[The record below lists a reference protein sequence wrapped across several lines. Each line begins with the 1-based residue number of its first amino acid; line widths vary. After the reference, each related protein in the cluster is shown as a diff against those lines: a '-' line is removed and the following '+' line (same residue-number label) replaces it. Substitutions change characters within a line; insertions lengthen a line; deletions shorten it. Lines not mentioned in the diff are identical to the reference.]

1 MLIRRMEDLDVEPV
15 VELVLANYDG
25 VMARHHSAEI
35 LAGFRAEMTP
45 QFFREQMTWK
55 LVFVAEEAGE
65 VVATGALADFGT
77 TDRPK
82 YSVSQFFVRSNV
94 HRRGIGR
101 QVLAHL
107 IAAASDTG
115 TDELHVPS
123 SRNAIPFYE
132 HAGFVVDALQPDA
145 EIEMTWMTKPLGPGS
160 AERGQ
165 RASRLEL
172 RSFDAGDLEPVQ
184 HSVPRRP

>member
-25 VMARHHSAEI
+25 VMARH
-35 LAGFRAEMTP
+35 
-45 QFFREQMTWK
+45 
-55 LVFVAEEAGE
+55 
-65 VVATGALADFGT
+65 
-77 TDRPK
+77 
-82 YSVSQFFVRSNV
+82 
-94 HRRGIGR
+94 
-101 QVLAHL
+101 
-107 IAAASDTG
+107 
-115 TDELHVPS
+115 
-123 SRNAIPFYE
+123 PFYE

-184 HSVPRRP
+184 HSVPKRP